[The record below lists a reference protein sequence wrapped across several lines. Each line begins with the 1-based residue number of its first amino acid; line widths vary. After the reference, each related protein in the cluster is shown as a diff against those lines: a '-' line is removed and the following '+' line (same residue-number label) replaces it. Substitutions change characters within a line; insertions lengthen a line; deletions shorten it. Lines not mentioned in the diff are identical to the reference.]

1 MDTKA
6 LVTLC
11 QKGNGQALSLLY
23 ENYSEKMLKVC
34 LRYIPD
40 PTIAQ
45 DLLHDGFVII
55 FTSIHSLRN
64 PEKLEYWMKK
74 IMRNLALQYL
84 NHANANPTIPLTDIP
99 EEEEPA
105 ENPFCPDFISYDKM
119 LDIVESLPEGYCKVF
134 KLAVL
139 EGLSHKEIGDLLGI
153 APHSSS
159 SQLFRAKILLKKM
172 LAGYRVFIVL
182 TVLLLFPT
190 LYDYLY
196 REKKSIRENRLS
208 KVSSRQAGSTQQ
220 TKKTDTPRTDEQCY
234 TKENLNKRER
244 IIPPVPVSTEWP
256 LAIPTMK
263 DSIHKYP
270 IPSPFTGQT
279 ITNRQ
284 MAFVFSPSLMP
295 PTRKKKSG
303 KWKLMLAGSL
313 GPQLAQNLYKL
324 IATPHTDGISSDFPQ
339 QVSTWEEY
347 YSYLHTRYQQGTLG
361 KDSIGL
367 MQIAQNNSGRIV
379 ENQQHHA
386 PIVVGLSLS
395 KKLNERWS
403 LETGLQYTLLRSEF
417 TTGEAFRIQDNQ
429 KLHYIGIP
437 LRLSYRFWH
446 YKRFSGYATAGMQ
459 VDIPIKG
466 TLQRLPRHRQYS
478 TQARQSSGKCSLAV
492 VGQHKYRHTISP
504 HTPGRHLSGAD
515 CKLLHPRR
523 QPTAHHPKGTSVHI
537 HPPGRPPHFLVK
549 KRCATQSFT
558 RLIIYLYG

>member
-23 ENYSEKMLKVC
+23 ANYSEKMLKVC

-182 TVLLLFPT
+182 QYCFSFQRCMTICTERKRVSGKTVCPKFLPGKPGVRNKQRKPILPEPT
-190 LYDYLY
+190 
-196 REKKSIRENRLS
+196 N
-208 KVSSRQAGSTQQ
+208 
-220 TKKTDTPRTDEQCY
+220 
-234 TKENLNKRER
+234 N
-244 IIPPVPVSTEWP
+244 
-256 LAIPTMK
+256 AIP
-263 DSIHKYP
+263 
-270 IPSPFTGQT
+270 
-279 ITNRQ
+279 
-284 MAFVFSPSLMP
+284 
-295 PTRKKKSG
+295 KK
-303 KWKLMLAGSL
+303 
-313 GPQLAQNLYKL
+313 
-324 IATPHTDGISSDFPQ
+324 I
-339 QVSTWEEY
+339 
-347 YSYLHTRYQQGTLG
+347 
-361 KDSIGL
+361 
-367 MQIAQNNSGRIV
+367 
-379 ENQQHHA
+379 
-386 PIVVGLSLS
+386 
-395 KKLNERWS
+395 
-403 LETGLQYTLLRSEF
+403 
-417 TTGEAFRIQDNQ
+417 
-429 KLHYIGIP
+429 
-437 LRLSYRFWH
+437 
-446 YKRFSGYATAGMQ
+446 
-459 VDIPIKG
+459 
-466 TLQRLPRHRQYS
+466 
-478 TQARQSSGKCSLAV
+478 
-492 VGQHKYRHTISP
+492 
-504 HTPGRHLSGAD
+504 
-515 CKLLHPRR
+515 
-523 QPTAHHPKGTSVHI
+523 
-537 HPPGRPPHFLVK
+537 
-549 KRCATQSFT
+549 
-558 RLIIYLYG
+558 

>member
-196 REKKSIRENRLS
+196 REKKSIRETVCPKFLPGKPEYATNKESRYSPNRRTMLYQRKS
-208 KVSSRQAGSTQQ
+208 EQKGTNHPSRSSFHR
-220 TKKTDTPRTDEQCY
+220 
-234 TKENLNKRER
+234 
-244 IIPPVPVSTEWP
+244 
-256 LAIPTMK
+256 
-263 DSIHKYP
+263 
-270 IPSPFTGQT
+270 
-279 ITNRQ
+279 
-284 MAFVFSPSLMP
+284 MAPC
-295 PTRKKKSG
+295 
-303 KWKLMLAGSL
+303 
-313 GPQLAQNLYKL
+313 
-324 IATPHTDGISSDFPQ
+324 HT
-339 QVSTWEEY
+339 
-347 YSYLHTRYQQGTLG
+347 H
-361 KDSIGL
+361 
-367 MQIAQNNSGRIV
+367 
-379 ENQQHHA
+379 
-386 PIVVGLSLS
+386 
-395 KKLNERWS
+395 NER
-403 LETGLQYTLLRSEF
+403 
-417 TTGEAFRIQDNQ
+417 
-429 KLHYIGIP
+429 
-437 LRLSYRFWH
+437 
-446 YKRFSGYATAGMQ
+446 
-459 VDIPIKG
+459 
-466 TLQRLPRHRQYS
+466 
-478 TQARQSSGKCSLAV
+478 
-492 VGQHKYRHTISP
+492 
-504 HTPGRHLSGAD
+504 
-515 CKLLHPRR
+515 
-523 QPTAHHPKGTSVHI
+523 
-537 HPPGRPPHFLVK
+537 
-549 KRCATQSFT
+549 
-558 RLIIYLYG
+558 

>member
-220 TKKTDTPRTDEQCY
+220 TKKADTPRTDEQCY

-403 LETGLQYTLLRSEF
+403 LASQVGVHYRRSIPHSRQPEVALYRHSSPAFLPFLALQTFLQLCHGRHAGGYPHKRDTP
-417 TTGEAFRIQDNQ
+417 
-429 KLHYIGIP
+429 KLPCHG
-437 LRLSYRFWH
+437 
-446 YKRFSGYATAGMQ
+446 
-459 VDIPIKG
+459 
-466 TLQRLPRHRQYS
+466 QYS
-478 TQARQSSGKCSLAV
+478 TQARQPAGKCSLAV

-515 CKLLHPRR
+515 CKLLYPRR

>member
-153 APHSSS
+153 APRSSS
-159 SQLFRAKILLKKM
+159 SQLFRAKILIKK
-172 LAGYRVFIVL
+172 
-182 TVLLLFPT
+182 
-190 LYDYLY
+190 
-196 REKKSIRENRLS
+196 
-208 KVSSRQAGSTQQ
+208 
-220 TKKTDTPRTDEQCY
+220 
-234 TKENLNKRER
+234 NL
-244 IIPPVPVSTEWP
+244 
-256 LAIPTMK
+256 
-263 DSIHKYP
+263 H
-270 IPSPFTGQT
+270 
-279 ITNRQ
+279 
-284 MAFVFSPSLMP
+284 
-295 PTRKKKSG
+295 
-303 KWKLMLAGSL
+303 
-313 GPQLAQNLYKL
+313 KL

-466 TLQRLPRHRQYS
+466 TLQSFHVTDSIPHKLGSQPVSAPWQWSVNTSIGIQYHL
-478 TQARQSSGKCSLAV
+478 TPQAG
-492 VGQHKYRHTISP
+492 
-504 HTPGRHLSGAD
+504 
-515 CKLLHPRR
+515 
-523 QPTAHHPKGTSVHI
+523 
-537 HPPGRPPHFLVK
+537 
-549 KRCATQSFT
+549 
-558 RLIIYLYG
+558 IYLEPTVNYYIPDGSQLRTIRKEHPFTFTLPVGLRISW

>member
-220 TKKTDTPRTDEQCY
+220 TKKADTPRTDEQCY

-295 PTRKKKSG
+295 IPLK
-303 KWKLMLAGSL
+303 
-313 GPQLAQNLYKL
+313 P
-324 IATPHTDGISSDFPQ
+324 
-339 QVSTWEEY
+339 
-347 YSYLHTRYQQGTLG
+347 
-361 KDSIGL
+361 
-367 MQIAQNNSGRIV
+367 
-379 ENQQHHA
+379 
-386 PIVVGLSLS
+386 SLS
-395 KKLNERWS
+395 RPVPVS
-403 LETGLQYTLLRSEF
+403 S
-417 TTGEAFRIQDNQ
+417 
-429 KLHYIGIP
+429 
-437 LRLSYRFWH
+437 
-446 YKRFSGYATAGMQ
+446 FS
-459 VDIPIKG
+459 
-466 TLQRLPRHRQYS
+466 
-478 TQARQSSGKCSLAV
+478 
-492 VGQHKYRHTISP
+492 
-504 HTPGRHLSGAD
+504 
-515 CKLLHPRR
+515 
-523 QPTAHHPKGTSVHI
+523 
-537 HPPGRPPHFLVK
+537 
-549 KRCATQSFT
+549 
-558 RLIIYLYG
+558 

>member
-172 LAGYRVFIVL
+172 LAG
-182 TVLLLFPT
+182 
-190 LYDYLY
+190 
-196 REKKSIRENRLS
+196 
-208 KVSSRQAGSTQQ
+208 
-220 TKKTDTPRTDEQCY
+220 
-234 TKENLNKRER
+234 
-244 IIPPVPVSTEWP
+244 
-256 LAIPTMK
+256 
-263 DSIHKYP
+263 
-270 IPSPFTGQT
+270 
-279 ITNRQ
+279 
-284 MAFVFSPSLMP
+284 
-295 PTRKKKSG
+295 
-303 KWKLMLAGSL
+303 SL

-446 YKRFSGYATAGMQ
+446 YKRFSSYATAGMQ

-466 TLQRLPRHRQYS
+466 TLQSFHVTDSIPHKLDSQPVSAPWQWSVNTSIGIQYHL
-478 TQARQSSGKCSLAV
+478 TPQAG
-492 VGQHKYRHTISP
+492 
-504 HTPGRHLSGAD
+504 
-515 CKLLHPRR
+515 
-523 QPTAHHPKGTSVHI
+523 
-537 HPPGRPPHFLVK
+537 
-549 KRCATQSFT
+549 
-558 RLIIYLYG
+558 IYLEPTINYYIPDGSQLRTIRKEHPFTFTLPVGLRISW

>member
-23 ENYSEKMLKVC
+23 ANYSEKMLKVC

-74 IMRNLALQYL
+74 IMKNLALQYL

-196 REKKSIRENRLS
+196 REKR
-208 KVSSRQAGSTQQ
+208 VSG
-220 TKKTDTPRTDEQCY
+220 KTVCPKFLPGKPGVR
-234 TKENLNKRER
+234 NKQRKPILPE
-244 IIPPVPVSTEWP
+244 PTNN
-256 LAIPTMK
+256 AIP
-263 DSIHKYP
+263 
-270 IPSPFTGQT
+270 
-279 ITNRQ
+279 
-284 MAFVFSPSLMP
+284 
-295 PTRKKKSG
+295 KK
-303 KWKLMLAGSL
+303 
-313 GPQLAQNLYKL
+313 
-324 IATPHTDGISSDFPQ
+324 I
-339 QVSTWEEY
+339 
-347 YSYLHTRYQQGTLG
+347 
-361 KDSIGL
+361 
-367 MQIAQNNSGRIV
+367 
-379 ENQQHHA
+379 
-386 PIVVGLSLS
+386 
-395 KKLNERWS
+395 
-403 LETGLQYTLLRSEF
+403 
-417 TTGEAFRIQDNQ
+417 
-429 KLHYIGIP
+429 
-437 LRLSYRFWH
+437 
-446 YKRFSGYATAGMQ
+446 
-459 VDIPIKG
+459 
-466 TLQRLPRHRQYS
+466 
-478 TQARQSSGKCSLAV
+478 
-492 VGQHKYRHTISP
+492 
-504 HTPGRHLSGAD
+504 
-515 CKLLHPRR
+515 
-523 QPTAHHPKGTSVHI
+523 
-537 HPPGRPPHFLVK
+537 
-549 KRCATQSFT
+549 
-558 RLIIYLYG
+558 

>member
-172 LAGYRVFIVL
+172 LAGYRAFLVYCFSFQRCMTICTERKRVSGK
-182 TVLLLFPT
+182 TVCPKFLPGKPGVRNKQRKPILPEPT
-190 LYDYLY
+190 
-196 REKKSIRENRLS
+196 N
-208 KVSSRQAGSTQQ
+208 
-220 TKKTDTPRTDEQCY
+220 
-234 TKENLNKRER
+234 N
-244 IIPPVPVSTEWP
+244 
-256 LAIPTMK
+256 AIP
-263 DSIHKYP
+263 
-270 IPSPFTGQT
+270 
-279 ITNRQ
+279 
-284 MAFVFSPSLMP
+284 
-295 PTRKKKSG
+295 KK
-303 KWKLMLAGSL
+303 
-313 GPQLAQNLYKL
+313 
-324 IATPHTDGISSDFPQ
+324 I
-339 QVSTWEEY
+339 
-347 YSYLHTRYQQGTLG
+347 
-361 KDSIGL
+361 
-367 MQIAQNNSGRIV
+367 
-379 ENQQHHA
+379 
-386 PIVVGLSLS
+386 
-395 KKLNERWS
+395 
-403 LETGLQYTLLRSEF
+403 
-417 TTGEAFRIQDNQ
+417 
-429 KLHYIGIP
+429 
-437 LRLSYRFWH
+437 
-446 YKRFSGYATAGMQ
+446 
-459 VDIPIKG
+459 
-466 TLQRLPRHRQYS
+466 
-478 TQARQSSGKCSLAV
+478 
-492 VGQHKYRHTISP
+492 
-504 HTPGRHLSGAD
+504 
-515 CKLLHPRR
+515 
-523 QPTAHHPKGTSVHI
+523 
-537 HPPGRPPHFLVK
+537 
-549 KRCATQSFT
+549 
-558 RLIIYLYG
+558 

>member
-23 ENYSEKMLKVC
+23 ANYSEKMLKVC

-172 LAGYRVFIVL
+172 LAG
-182 TVLLLFPT
+182 
-190 LYDYLY
+190 
-196 REKKSIRENRLS
+196 
-208 KVSSRQAGSTQQ
+208 
-220 TKKTDTPRTDEQCY
+220 
-234 TKENLNKRER
+234 
-244 IIPPVPVSTEWP
+244 
-256 LAIPTMK
+256 
-263 DSIHKYP
+263 
-270 IPSPFTGQT
+270 
-279 ITNRQ
+279 
-284 MAFVFSPSLMP
+284 
-295 PTRKKKSG
+295 
-303 KWKLMLAGSL
+303 SL

-347 YSYLHTRYQQGTLG
+347 YSYLYTRYQQGTLG

-446 YKRFSGYATAGMQ
+446 YKRFSSYATAGMQ

-466 TLQRLPRHRQYS
+466 TLQSFHVTDSIPHKLDSQPVSAPWQWSVNTSIGIQYRLTP
-478 TQARQSSGKCSLAV
+478 QAG
-492 VGQHKYRHTISP
+492 
-504 HTPGRHLSGAD
+504 
-515 CKLLHPRR
+515 
-523 QPTAHHPKGTSVHI
+523 
-537 HPPGRPPHFLVK
+537 
-549 KRCATQSFT
+549 
-558 RLIIYLYG
+558 IYLEPTINYYIPDGSQLRTIRKEHPFTFTLPVGLRISW